1 MLEQVLKAIIKSKSS
16 YRDGVVVLASRP
28 LLRWLHRPLRVYARE
43 AKEALHLLAESARSK
58 TV

>member
-16 YRDGVVVLASRP
+16 YRDGIVVLASRP
-28 LLRWLHRPLRVYARE
+28 LLRWLERPLRVYAHE
-43 AKEALHLLAESARSK
+43 AKEALQLLAESARSK